1 MLELWCLEHLF
12 YKVRASTPENLEN
25 GISFSNH
32 EEVGYFDQKNWKTF
46 TWLRSGLPCVKS
58 VPIRLWERLSLG

>member
-1 MLELWCLEHLF
+1 MLSGTFILSSKG
-12 YKVRASTPENLEN
+12 YPSTPENLEN